1 MLPGQD
7 IFRRI
12 SAGNGPQVT
21 GSLGRLYALAKM
33 WVNREIV
40 SNRVLP
46 AVIIGFVVGKA
57 IAKMLRKRGDFN
69 RILKKI
75 ISLASILSYEKT
87 SSSLLIISNIKKS
100 LLGLALLSAHS
111 PPLASWPADQLQLK
125 FQPLFRP
132 ANTERKRGNF
142 PQNTSSHST
151 AATHT
156 SP

>member
-69 RILKKI
+69 GISKK
-75 ISLASILSYEKT
+75 
-87 SSSLLIISNIKKS
+87 
-100 LLGLALLSAHS
+100 
-111 PPLASWPADQLQLK
+111 
-125 FQPLFRP
+125 R
-132 ANTERKRGNF
+132 
-142 PQNTSSHST
+142 
-151 AATHT
+151 
-156 SP
+156 